1 MPMPRPPISRMVFA
15 ANFKAARKAAKLR
28 QSDIHK
34 TTGLSAS
41 FISDVENAKANI
53 SLDKADLLARVVG
66 QDLHRL
72 LDPNPPVRR

>member
-1 MPMPRPPISRMVFA
+1 MVFA
-15 ANFKAARKAAKLR
+15 ANFKAARKTAKLR

-34 TTGLSAS
+34 STGLSAS